1 VHRPP
6 PPRPLHRAAQPKIS
20 HPGRMTSNPL
30 TGVPDPVGGE
40 DSPGAPGLHRV
51 SVVVDLFGRGRP
63 QRTGAGGAEAGGAEA
78 GGGDT
83 DLVAA
88 VREALPLDRLP
99 AMADPAA
106 LEDSVAL
113 SSDGTTLDV
122 VLLVQALTPDS
133 AMRDGEDVVEEALR
147 AAGLRLDDA
156 RPNQVTVA
164 GAYTP

>member
-1 VHRPP
+1 VHRPV
-6 PPRPLHRAAQPKIS
+6 PPRPVQPRPAAARRARAGPIG
-20 HPGRMTSNPL
+20 HADPMTTPL

-40 DSPGAPGLHRV
+40 DTPGAPGLHRV
-51 SVVVDLFGRGRP
+51 TVVVDLFGRGRP
-63 QRTGAGGAEAGGAEA
+63 DLERGQDDGE
-78 GGGDT
+78 

-106 LEDSVAL
+106 LEDAVSLTA
-113 SSDGTTLDV
+113 DGSMLTL
-122 VLLVQALTPDS
+122 VLLVQALTPDR
-133 AMRDGEDVVEEALR
+133 AMRDGEDVAEDALR

-164 GAYTP
+164 GAYAP

>member
-1 VHRPP
+1 
-6 PPRPLHRAAQPKIS
+6 
-20 HPGRMTSNPL
+20 MTSNPL

-51 SVVVDLFGRGRP
+51 TVVVDLFGRGRP
-63 QRTGAGGAEAGGAEA
+63 ERTGAGGAGTDGGS
-78 GGGDT
+78 

-106 LEDSVAL
+106 LEDSVVL

-122 VLLVQALTPDS
+122 VLLVQALTPDH

-164 GAYTP
+164 GAYAP

>member
-1 VHRPP
+1 MHRPV
-6 PPRPLHRAAQPKIS
+6 PPRPVPPRRARGGEIGHAGP
-20 HPGRMTSNPL
+20 MTTPL

-51 SVVVDLFGRGRP
+51 TVVVDLFGRGRP
-63 QRTGAGGAEAGGAEA
+63 DPEPGR
-78 GGGDT
+78 GDGE

-106 LEDSVAL
+106 LEDAVAL
-113 SSDGTTLDV
+113 TSDGSMLTL
-122 VLLVQALTPDS
+122 VLLVQALTPDR
-133 AMRDGEDVVEEALR
+133 AMRDGEDVVEDALR
-147 AAGLRLDDA
+147 AAGLRQDDA

-164 GAYTP
+164 GAYAP